1 MRVLVI
7 GAGAVGAYFGARL
20 LEAGV
25 DVTFLVRANRAAQ
38 LRQGLSVRSPLG
50 DIRIEAPPTVAA
62 DKVGKDYGLI
72 LLSCKAY
79 DLAGAIDSFAPAVAP
94 DTAIVPVLNG
104 MRHLD
109 ELAQRFGTRPV
120 LGGQCQISATLAADG
135 SVLHLNETHQLSFGE
150 MDNPRSDRALAIEA
164 LLSRAKF
171 ESRRSDAILQEMWEK
186 WVFIAAL
193 AGSTCLMRAPV
204 GDIVRAAGG
213 DLGRG
218 ILRECAAIATAHG
231 FSPRPQFLARMDAVL
246 TDASSTLAASMLRDI
261 ERGARTEAEHVVGDL
276 LARRRRA
283 DDRSDDESPHLSLL
297 ALAYAHLKAY
307 ELRRSAMPGSSG
319 R

>member
-1 MRVLVI
+1 MKVLVI

-25 DVTFLVRANRAAQ
+25 DVTFLVRPARAAQ
-38 LRQGLSVRSPLG
+38 LRQGLSVKSPLG
-50 DIRIEAPPTVAA
+50 DVHIAAPPHVIS
-62 DKVGKDYGLI
+62 DNLGKDYGLI

-79 DLAGAIDSFAPAVAP
+79 DLPGAIESFSPAVGA
-94 DTAIVPVLNG
+94 DTAILPLLNG

-109 ELAQRFGTRPV
+109 QLRQRFGARPV

-150 MDNPRSDRALAIEA
+150 LENPRSDRALAIEA
-164 LLSRAKF
+164 MLSKAKF
-171 ESRRSDAILQEMWEK
+171 DSRRSDSILQEMWEK

-193 AGSTCLMRAPV
+193 AGSTCSMRASV
-204 GDIVRAAGG
+204 GDIVRAAGADFG
-213 DLGRG
+213 RRMLG
-218 ILRECAAIATAHG
+218 ECAAIAAAQG
-231 FSPRPQFLARMDAVL
+231 FSPRQPFIAKMDSVL
-246 TDASSTLAASMLRDI
+246 TDTSSTLAASMLRDI

-276 LARRRRA
+276 LARRGRT
-283 DDRSDDESPHLSLL
+283 DERSNSELSLL

-307 ELRRSAMPGSSG
+307 ELRRAATPTPG